1 MPAIRL
7 KPART
12 KSVRN
17 LHPWI
22 FSGAIADVQGSPQPG
37 STVDVLSS
45 EGDFLARG
53 YYNARSQIRV
63 RILTWDEDEEIV
75 SAFWR
80 TRLQRAIARRK
91 ALADDP
97 QTTAYRLAFAE
108 SDGLPG
114 LIVDVYGDWLV
125 LQSLTAGIEL
135 WKPTLVEL
143 LMELLEPR
151 GIYER
156 SDADVRAREGLPSVT
171 GCLAGNALEGEITI
185 LENGLPFRVDL
196 RHGQK
201 TGFYLD
207 QRENRCRIGRC
218 CRGREVLDA
227 FCYTG
232 GFGVYALSHGAKS
245 VTSLDSSARAL
256 QMAADNVHLNGL
268 HGRSEY
274 IEGNAFQVLRGLC
287 DQGRQFDAVI
297 LDPPRFAF
305 SRAQVTRATRG
316 YKDIN
321 MLGMSLLRP
330 GGLLCTFSCSG
341 LVSPDLFQKVLF
353 GASLDVGRQVRI
365 IERLAQASDH
375 PVLLTFPESGYL
387 KGVVCLVE

>member
-207 QRENRCRIGRC
+207 QRESRCKIGRC

-245 VTSLDSSARAL
+245 VTSLDASARAL

>member
-156 SDADVRAREGLPSVT
+156 SDADVRAREGLPPVT

-207 QRENRCRIGRC
+207 QRESRCKIGRC

-245 VTSLDSSARAL
+245 VTSLDASARAL